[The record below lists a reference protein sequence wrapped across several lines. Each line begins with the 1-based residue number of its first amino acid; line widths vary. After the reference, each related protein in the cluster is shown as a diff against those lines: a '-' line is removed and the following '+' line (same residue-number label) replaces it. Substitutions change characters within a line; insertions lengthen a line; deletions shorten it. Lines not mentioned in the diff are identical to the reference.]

1 MRHGWQLA
9 RYERA
14 NSQRH
19 VENLMRGTSASVY
32 YSRQKGEDE
41 IGGGATMPNNNNAI
55 ISCCG
60 YGDLA
65 NTFSWFNPV
74 GSCHPM
80 PFPLCLYWA
89 AVNCNNH
96 KVSGRQRETERE
108 ASEMHK
114 RDEIMV
120 GKERRAKCRERVGVI
135 VLCSLYRLR
144 EF

>member
-1 MRHGWQLA
+1 MA

-32 YSRQKGEDE
+32 YSRQKGEYE

-55 ISCCG
+55 ISCRRLG
-60 YGDLA
+60 NLA
-65 NTFSWFNPV
+65 NTFSWLN
-74 GSCHPM
+74 PM

-96 KVSGRQRETERE
+96 KVSGRQRDTERE

-120 GKERRAKCRERVGVI
+120 GKERRAKCRERERERE
-135 VLCSLYRLR
+135 LASLSYAACIG
-144 EF
+144 